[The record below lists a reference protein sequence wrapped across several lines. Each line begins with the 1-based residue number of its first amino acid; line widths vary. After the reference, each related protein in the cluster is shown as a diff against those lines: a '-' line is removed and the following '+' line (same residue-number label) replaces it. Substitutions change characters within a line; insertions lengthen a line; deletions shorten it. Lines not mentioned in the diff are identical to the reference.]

1 MMNRNDCLKIRG
13 GGGGIGLSDLCS
25 NLISSVLRGGVFYA

>member
-1 MMNRNDCLKIRG
+1 MSENS
-13 GGGGIGLSDLCS
+13 GGGIGLSDLCS

>member
-1 MMNRNDCLKIRG
+1 MMNRNNCLKIRG
-13 GGGGIGLSDLCS
+13 GGIELSDLCS

>member
-1 MMNRNDCLKIRG
+1 MMNRNNCLKIQ
-13 GGGGIGLSDLCS
+13 GGGIGLSDLCS

>member
-1 MMNRNDCLKIRG
+1 MINSNIYLKIR
-13 GGGGIGLSDLCS
+13 GGGIGLSDLCS